1 MTRVLKHRIGRLTF
15 VLAACVAAA
24 ATAPTAQ
31 AGHVVEAKPL
41 EGVELV
47 MPQMDPERGMT
58 LFVEKGCVACHAING
73 VGGHDAPALDAHTM
87 NGLMNPFDFS
97 ARMWNHAPAMIAT
110 QQAAL
115 GEQITLTGQELADI
129 IAFVHD
135 EKTQHAF
142 TQADLTPKAREM
154 MDHEHGGAAPS
165 EAHAEELGHHHGEDD
180 DHHE

>member
-1 MTRVLKHRIGRLTF
+1 MTNILKRCGQLTL
-15 VLAACVAAA
+15 VPAACVAAGA
-24 ATAPTAQ
+24 FAQAAQ

-47 MPQMDPERGMT
+47 MPQMDPERGKE

-73 VGGHDAPALDAHTM
+73 VGGHDAPSLDAHTM

-97 ARMWNHAPAMIAT
+97 ARMWNHAPGMIAT
-110 QQAAL
+110 QQEAL

-135 EKTQHAF
+135 EGTQHTF

-154 MDHEHGGAAPS
+154 MDHEHRGAAPS
-165 EAHAEELGHHHGEDD
+165 EAHAEELGHHHGDD
-180 DHHE
+180 NHHE